1 MRLIRLAAVLA
12 ALATP
17 AAAQQL
23 VGEYVAYIGPQD
35 LVNSKGA
42 RLKEPWQ
49 ILRQDR
55 ANFHRFGKGDP
66 QDGWD
71 DFFHDAGNR
80 ESMERM
86 LMQGS
91 IDPAARRAI
100 LTGGAV
106 VHVQIWGRGN
116 RGDYITVSVY

>member
-71 DFFHDAGNR
+71 GFFHDAGNR
-80 ESMERM
+80 ENMERM

-116 RGDYITVSVY
+116 RGDYITVGVY